1 MHPAIGDLVSN
12 TFYKKKLV
20 PSERVKSRALT
31 VTSTVPYL
39 AAPIVVLD
47 FPPLSMATRHHF
59 EKKVKRSYRN
69 ELEAQALI
77 TALKG
82 LRPVIGADGRR
93 PTLVILS
100 PYLAQVDWF
109 RRLLNQQVRKDKTLF
124 GFASPRTTGE
134 FFYTSDSCQGGE
146 ADVVVASLTRNNV
159 MVGSRALGFLKNPQR
174 MNVLLSRARQKL
186 LLATS
191 QRFIREVVE
200 GIDPDGK
207 NHELEFLRKMLKELA
222 TLARNDYELV
232 ERDSSIVKV
241 KGASIVA
248 VDENGRF
255 PA

>member
-1 MHPAIGDLVSN
+1 
-12 TFYKKKLV
+12 
-20 PSERVKSRALT
+20 
-31 VTSTVPYL
+31 
-39 AAPIVVLD
+39 
-47 FPPLSMATRHHF
+47 
-59 EKKVKRSYRN
+59 
-69 ELEAQALI
+69 
-77 TALKG
+77 
-82 LRPVIGADGRR
+82 
-93 PTLVILS
+93 
-100 PYLAQVDWF
+100 
-109 RRLLNQQVRKDKTLF
+109 
-124 GFASPRTTGE
+124 
-134 FFYTSDSCQGGE
+134 
-146 ADVVVASLTRNNV
+146 
-159 MVGSRALGFLKNPQR
+159 